1 MQRLTKTDENIKKSF
16 IDLMKDK
23 GFEHLTISDITAK
36 AKINRSTFYAH
47 YEDKYALEKHFED
60 LILNELSEQLN
71 NNLDST
77 VKYQDIKNGVEVYPV
92 MNTIID
98 YIESEFDLIKVLMS
112 SSGTTLE
119 SRMKDVLYQIVDQG
133 LYLAK
138 GNDEMVDKIP
148 NDYAYEIVV
157 SGILNTIKFWL
168 FKDKPE
174 DKETIVDIIMKTR
187 YLSPYDLLGV
197 DNQFGKTIKV

>member
-1 MQRLTKTDENIKKSF
+1 MQRLTKTDEKIKKAF
-16 IDLMKDK
+16 IELMKTK
-23 GFEHLTISDITAK
+23 GFEHLTVSDVTTI

-60 LILNELSEQLN
+60 TILNELSDQLN
-71 NNLDST
+71 SNLDST
-77 VKYQDIKNGVEVYPV
+77 MKYQDISQGIESYPV
-92 MNTIID
+92 IDTIIG
-98 YIESEFDLIKVLMS
+98 YIESEFELIKVLMS
-112 SSGTTLE
+112 SSGTTFE
-119 SRMKDVLYQIVDQG
+119 KRVKNVLYQVVNHG

-138 GNDEMVDKIP
+138 GNDEMVDQIP

-157 SGILNTIKFWL
+157 SGILDTMKFWL

-174 DKETIVDIIMKTR
+174 SKEVITDIIMKTR

-197 DNQFGKTIKV
+197 DNQFGKTIRV

>member
-1 MQRLTKTDENIKKSF
+1 MQRLTKTDEKIKKAF
-16 IDLMKDK
+16 IKLMKTK
-23 GFEHLTISDITAK
+23 GFEHLTVSDITSE

-60 LILNELSEQLN
+60 AILNELSDRLN
-71 NNLDST
+71 SNLDST
-77 VKYQDIKNGVEVYPV
+77 MKYQDTKKGVKSYPAI
-92 MNTIID
+92 NTIVD

-112 SSGTTLE
+112 STGTSLE
-119 SRMKDVLYQIVDQG
+119 SRIKNVLYQVVDQG

-138 GNDEMVDKIP
+138 GNDKMLDQIP

-157 SGILNTIKFWL
+157 SGILDTMKFWL

-174 DKETIVDIIMKTR
+174 SKEVIVDIIMKTR

-197 DNQFGKTIKV
+197 DGQFGKAIKV